1 MKSMIYTDLPLSLIT
16 SELDVIVC
24 TSLVSHELWL
34 CWVNQHQ
41 LDLVSIMSQ
50 LSVPTLDVECL

>member
-1 MKSMIYTDLPLSLIT
+1 MKSMIYTGVPLNLII
-16 SELDVIVC
+16 SELDVIVY
-24 TSLVSHELWL
+24 TSLVSHELWFY
-34 CWVNQHQ
+34 WVNWQQ